1 MSPCHVRELI
11 GEEIQRNFNNGLFT
25 PIIGDGD
32 FSDTSEE
39 VDITRGYYHMHH
51 PIPYLPSLDHS
62 DDSSEYS
69 SSGDS
74 EDDTDDEE
82 WTICE
87 DEDEDD
93 QEYEEEQEDD

>member
-1 MSPCHVRELI
+1 MIISPRNVRQQI
-11 GEEIQRNFNNGLFT
+11 GEEIQRHFNNGLFT
-25 PIIGDGD
+25 PIVGDGD

-39 VDITRGYYHMHH
+39 LDITRGYYHMHH

-69 SSGDS
+69 SSGHS

-87 DEDEDD
+87 DEE
-93 QEYEEEQEDD
+93 EEEQ